1 MPRQQSSSHRR
12 CRWSSASS
20 LFRCDHARRPVDAL
34 CIGQHSATVPSQWRH
49 QGPGTV
55 CLRQSGPRRPCRRFV
70 MNWRHSFSA
79 RVTMDINI
87 NSFFTALFSVH
98 QTHIL
103 TMYSALQR
111 SRDSATLIFSLIIII
126 ITAAADSHNAA
137 AVQLPIRYIGQL
149 NILIIV
155 PWIQLNWTS
164 GAACSHTTAP
174 ISCSIG
180 CHPIAHS
187 R

>member
-1 MPRQQSSSHRR
+1 
-12 CRWSSASS
+12 
-20 LFRCDHARRPVDAL
+20 
-34 CIGQHSATVPSQWRH
+34 
-49 QGPGTV
+49 
-55 CLRQSGPRRPCRRFV
+55 
-70 MNWRHSFSA
+70 
-79 RVTMDINI
+79 MDINI

-126 ITAAADSHNAA
+126 ITAEADSHNAA

-155 PWIQLNWTS
+155 P
-164 GAACSHTTAP
+164 
-174 ISCSIG
+174 
-180 CHPIAHS
+180 
-187 R
+187 